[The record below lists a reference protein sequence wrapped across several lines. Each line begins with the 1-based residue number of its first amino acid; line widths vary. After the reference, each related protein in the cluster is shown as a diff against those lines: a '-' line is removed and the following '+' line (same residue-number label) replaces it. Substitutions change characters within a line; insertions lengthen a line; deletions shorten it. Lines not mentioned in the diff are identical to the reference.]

1 MKFISILLAII
12 CAINAGFSIGQGNY
26 GFAALNVFLV
36 FLNMSS
42 YNRALAK
49 EELEKEQE

>member
-1 MKFISILLAII
+1 MKFISMLLAII

-26 GFAALNVFLV
+26 GFPALNVFLV

-42 YNRALAK
+42 YNRAISK
-49 EELEKEQE
+49 EESEEE

>member
-1 MKFISILLAII
+1 MKFISMLLAII
-12 CAINAGFSIGQGNY
+12 CAINAGFSFGQHNY
-26 GFAALNVFLV
+26 GFAVLNVLLV

-42 YNRALAK
+42 YNRALVK

>member
-1 MKFISILLAII
+1 MKFIFMVLAII
-12 CAINAGFSIGQGNY
+12 CAINAGFSFGQHNY

-42 YNRALAK
+42 YNKAISK
-49 EELEKEQE
+49 EESEEE